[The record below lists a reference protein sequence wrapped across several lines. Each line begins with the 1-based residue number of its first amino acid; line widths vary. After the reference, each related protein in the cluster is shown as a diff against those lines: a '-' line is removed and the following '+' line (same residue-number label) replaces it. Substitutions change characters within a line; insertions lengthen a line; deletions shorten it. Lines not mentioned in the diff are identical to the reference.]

1 MSETNLPHNNSPE
14 NPLEK
19 LRRGLDVAIPGVV
32 LRARPY
38 RDSDL
43 MAVILTPQMGKI
55 SAIARHARGS
65 RKRFPSSLDTF
76 DRGTARISRERNGSL
91 GIKEF
96 TPSHSLVKLRG
107 NLDKLTLASL
117 ICEAFDLILQE
128 NTGEDSSETFEIL
141 DLSLNA
147 IDESLDVKTALRAT
161 FVALATLAKKEGI
174 IDLTSTAPGSKA
186 LSATLDA
193 IERFCERRLMTRSS
207 LQPILRRVSGSS
219 PERPPSQ

>member
-1 MSETNLPHNNSPE
+1 MSETNLPHNNSLE

-19 LRRGLDVAIPGVV
+19 LRRGLDVAAPAIV

-43 MAVILTPQMGKI
+43 MALILTPHMGKI

-65 RKRFPSSLDTF
+65 RKRFPSSLDIF
-76 DRGTARISRERNGSL
+76 DRGTARITRERNGSL
-91 GIKEF
+91 GVKEF
-96 TPSHSLVKLRG
+96 TPSHSLVRLRSD
-107 NLDKLTLASL
+107 LDKLTLASL

-147 IDESLDVKTALRAT
+147 IDEAADLKTSLRAT
-161 FVALATLAKKEGI
+161 FVALATIAKKEGI
-174 IDLTSTAPGSKA
+174 MDLTATTPGNKG
-186 LSATLDA
+186 LSAILDA
-193 IERFCERRLMTRSS
+193 IERFCERKLITRSS
-207 LQPILRRVSGSS
+207 LQPIVQRVSGNSAS
-219 PERPPSQ
+219 